1 MSIQAKAAIQAGLRK
16 GNARDRSGLSKI
28 NTGQE
33 NRSQINNSSDSSNSR
48 DYLDVQILFPR
59 SRQPSDNEENAKI
72 ISSSAPLSMLLI
84 PSLKE
89 LPILIKSALNLFT
102 SE

>member
-33 NRSQINNSSDSSNSR
+33 NRSQINNSSDSSKSSR

-89 LPILIKSALNLFT
+89 VITN
-102 SE
+102 E